1 MWTAYKNYW
10 INTFKYRARSTRA
23 DFWWVVLMNVIIYA
37 VLGILMVIGIQSTNY
52 SITFASNYPQI
63 SWITSQ
69 MSWWMAF
76 VIWVTILYC
85 IATILPNLSLAVR
98 RFRDAGLTGWTVL
111 AIWLLEIIFS
121 SSNSAVMTAIETVL
135 GILTFVGLCLPTGY
149 INKKGWWSPN
159 YSDDEAVPTLHH

>member
-37 VLGILMVIGIQSTNY
+37 ILGILMAIGISGTSY
-52 SITFASNYPQI
+52 SAIIGNQF
-63 SWITSQ
+63 SWVTSQ

-76 VIWVTILYC
+76 VIWVTVLYC
-85 IATILPNLSLAVR
+85 IATILPNISLAVR
-98 RFRDAGLTGWTVL
+98 RVRDAGLTGWSVL
-111 AIWLLEIIFS
+111 AFWLLEIIFS
-121 SSNSAVMTAIETVL
+121 SSNGAVMTALDTVL
-135 GILTFVGLCLPTGY
+135 GILFLVILCLPTSY

-159 YSDDEAVPTLHH
+159 YSNDESVPSLNN